1 MSKNS
6 ELKKMPSYG
15 ADAIKVLKG
24 LDAVRKR
31 PGMYIG
37 DTDDGSGLHHMVFE
51 VVDNSIDEAL
61 AGYCKTISV
70 SINSDN
76 TVTVEDDGRGIP
88 VDMHKG
94 EKMSAAE
101 VIMTQLHAGGK
112 FDHDSYKVSGGLH
125 GVGVSVVNALSA
137 NVREGLNNGVSEAIS
152 NADVNSIIIICDGRT
167 FIAGADITEFGQ
179 APKGPSLYEVQDMIE
194 NSPKPVIAAIHG
206 TALGGGLEVALTCHY
221 RIAVPSAKCGLPEV
235 NLGLLPGAGGTQRLP
250 RIVGAQKALVMM
262 TSGEHVPA
270 NQCLEMGLVDEMAVE
285 GDLEKDAIA
294 FANKIVEEGR
304 PLVKVRDADDKIKS
318 DKGNEELFS
327 SFRKTIARKTR
338 GFLAPEYNIQC
349 VEAAVNLPFE
359 EGLKVEQDL
368 FMKLMTGS
376 QSAAQRYIFF
386 AQRQV
391 TKIPDIEKETPIK
404 DVSSV
409 GVIGAG
415 TMGGGISMNF
425 ANAGIPVTIIE
436 QSQERLDK
444 GLSIIRKNYENTA
457 AKGRITQEQV
467 EERMALIDG
476 KTSIEELNSQD
487 LIIEAVFENMD
498 LKKDIFK
505 QLDGICKEG
514 AILASNTS
522 ALDVNEIAA
531 ETNRPE
537 DVIGLHFFSP
547 ANVMKLLE
555 IVRGD
560 KTSKSVVATSL
571 AVAKKINKI
580 AAVVGVC
587 PGFVGNRILAQRQ
600 REANKLILEGA
611 LPWDIDDALFEFGFP
626 MGPFAMSD
634 LAGLDIGWNKETSN
648 GETLRDVLCEAGRLG
663 QKSGKG
669 FYLYD
674 ENRNK
679 SPDPEVEAL
688 IKKFGEERQ
697 IQMRDISKE
706 EILQRCLYPMI
717 NEGFKIL
724 EEGMAIR
731 ASDIDIVWTNGYGW
745 PVYEGGPMFYGNLIG
760 YDKVL
765 EWLQKAEKELG
776 PEFKPSPYLER
787 VVAEKINIL

>member
-1 MSKNS
+1 MPTINEVTSLEIKDSVAVLTLNS
-6 ELKKMPSYG
+6 P
-15 ADAIKVLKG
+15 
-24 LDAVRKR
+24 
-31 PGMYIG
+31 P
-37 DTDDGSGLHHMVFE
+37 
-51 VVDNSIDEAL
+51 
-61 AGYCKTISV
+61 
-70 SINSDN
+70 
-76 TVTVEDDGRGIP
+76 
-88 VDMHKG
+88 
-94 EKMSAAE
+94 
-101 VIMTQLHAGGK
+101 
-112 FDHDSYKVSGGLH
+112 
-125 GVGVSVVNALSA
+125 VNALSA
-137 NVREGLNNGVSEAIS
+137 NVREGLNNGVSAAIEDDS
-152 NADVNSIIIICDGRT
+152 VKSIVIICEGRT

-179 APKGPSLYEVQDMIE
+179 APKGPSLYDVQDMIE

-270 NQCLEMGLVDEMAVE
+270 SQCHDMGLVDEMAEE
-285 GDLEKDAIA
+285 GALESDAIK
-294 FANKIVEEGR
+294 FANQIVSEGK
-304 PLVKVRDADDKIKS
+304 PLVKVRDADEKIKS
-318 DKGNEELFS
+318 DRGNDALFAD
-327 SFRKTIARKTR
+327 FRKSILRKTR

-349 VEAAVNLPFE
+349 IEAAVNLPFE
-359 EGLKVEQDL
+359 EGMKVEQEL
-368 FMKLMTGS
+368 FVKLMSGS
-376 QSAAQRYIFF
+376 QSAAQRYMFF

-391 TKIPDIEKETPIK
+391 TKIPDIEKETPLKEIN
-404 DVSSV
+404 SV

-425 ANAGIPVTIIE
+425 ANAGIPVTIVE

-444 GLSIIRKNYENTA
+444 GIGIIRKNYENTA
-457 AKGRITQEQV
+457 AKGRISSEQV

-476 KTSIEELNSQD
+476 QTSIDSLNSQD

-505 QLDGICKEG
+505 QLDTICKEG

-522 ALDVNEIAA
+522 ALDVNEIADV
-531 ETNRPE
+531 TNRPE

-560 KTSKSVVATSL
+560 KTSKSVVASSL
-571 AVAKKINKI
+571 AVAKRIQKI

-611 LPWDIDDALFEFGFP
+611 LPWDIDDALFDFGFP

-669 FYLYD
+669 FYVYD

-688 IKKFGEERQ
+688 IRKFGEERQ

-706 EILQRCLYPMI
+706 EILERCLYPMI

-745 PVYEGGPMFYGNLIG
+745 PVYEGGPMFYGNLVG

-765 EWLQKAEKELG
+765 SWLQNAEKELG
-776 PEFKPSPYLER
+776 TEFKPSAYLEK
-787 VVAEKINIL
+787 VVSEKINIL